1 MWSPNG
7 PSGSISP
14 GSSQPS
20 RTTSA
25 FAGTWS
31 GTVLQSTISI
41 RLPAMNPAKRYSSMS
56 PGSGAVAAYVTAGGH
71 PKAIATGSLSP
82 RLAATW

>member
-20 RTTSA
+20 MTTSA
-25 FAGTWS
+25 AAGTWS

-41 RLPAMNPAKRYSSMS
+41 RRPCTNPANRYSSMS
-56 PGSGAVAAYVTAGGH
+56 PGSGAVDAYVTAGGA
-71 PKAIATGSLSP
+71 PKAIATGSFSP
-82 RLAATW
+82 RRAATW

>member
-1 MWSPNG
+1 MWSPKG

-20 RTTSA
+20 STTSA
-25 FAGTWS
+25 LAGTWS

-41 RLPAMNPAKRYSSMS
+41 RLPWTNPANRYSSMS
-56 PGSGAVAAYVTAGGH
+56 PGSGAVEAYVTAGGQ
-71 PKAIATGSLSP
+71 PKAMATGSFSP